1 MVNEVH
7 NIIVGASYSGKSNLA
22 KRFAHNA
29 NLAGQNVIVFD
40 PLRSNGWP
48 ERAEKYST
56 AEAFL
61 NAIETAQS
69 SHVFIDEAKVLWNHD
84 TKRADAVLYQKRHQ
98 GLLVYVIGQRAEGM
112 IPPNA
117 RNQCSKIFA
126 FRQSRK
132 DAETLAAEYGEQLL
146 GITKLPK
153 NEFIFSDGFS
163 GGRARL
169 NYDAGI
175 PPVIERV

>member
-1 MVNEVH
+1 MH

-22 KRFAHNA
+22 KRFAENA
-29 NLAGQNVIVFD
+29 RQKGQGILVFD

-48 ERAEKYST
+48 ESAEKYST
-56 AEAFL
+56 PEAFL
-61 NAIETAQS
+61 DAIETVQS
-69 SHVFIDEAKVLWNHD
+69 THVFIDEAKVLWNHD

-126 FRQSRK
+126 FRQSKK
-132 DAETLAAEYGEQLL
+132 DAETLAAEYGELL
-146 GITKLPK
+146 LNITKLPK

-169 NYDAGI
+169 NYDAGL
-175 PPVIERV
+175 PPTIESIKL